1 MNQLVSL
8 YCGIVITLSQENIL
22 TFLIISKK
30 LLLKNEFNNITIN
43 INNMD
48 LTKLSKKELLAK
60 CEENEI
66 IKCKSKTKKELISLL
81 QNKLNEPSINID
93 ATNIEIENICGI
105 EYFSGKS
112 IVQGLL

>member
-1 MNQLVSL
+1 
-8 YCGIVITLSQENIL
+8 
-22 TFLIISKK
+22 
-30 LLLKNEFNNITIN
+30 
-43 INNMD
+43 MD

-93 ATNIEIENICGI
+93 ATNIEIEKISNEIGVLV
-105 EYFSGKS
+105 
-112 IVQGLL
+112 VQVLTNAFTN